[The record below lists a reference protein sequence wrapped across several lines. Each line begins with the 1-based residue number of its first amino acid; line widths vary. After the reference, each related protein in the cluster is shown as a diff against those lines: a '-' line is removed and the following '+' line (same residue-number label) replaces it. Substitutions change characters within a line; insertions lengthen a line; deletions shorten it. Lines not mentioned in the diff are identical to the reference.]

1 MLHPIT
7 YSSEI
12 INGIEDHDGC
22 PDCVAKTIET
32 LEMKNEIY
40 FEKGTSVIMPMSYP
54 FVYDLAQVINKND
67 AITEIVIESTSEN
80 IQMSFDRG
88 EAVKKALKSLNV
100 KANIVVKGVQG
111 TEEKFEF
118 KVVLVSKV
126 LLLSP

>member
-1 MLHPIT
+1 
-7 YSSEI
+7 
-12 INGIEDHDGC
+12 
-22 PDCVAKTIET
+22 
-32 LEMKNEIY
+32 MKNEIY

-54 FVYDLAQVINKND
+54 FIYDLAQVINKND